1 MEFVEIVKTALTSDT
16 LALFVIIML
25 FYIIIFVLKEIT
37 NTLVQ
42 IYTDLAII
50 NDNIKDIQSGNVK
63 RK

>member
-16 LALFVIIML
+16 LAIFVIIML

-37 NTLVQ
+37 NILVQ
-42 IYTDLAII
+42 IYTDLALI
-50 NDNIKDIQSGNVK
+50 NDNIKDIQNGNVK